1 MKQSNGK
8 KSKKLNLLRRAAIG
22 IVLGGVAGY
31 VTSYLAGIVGS
42 QCTILCNETVAIPY
56 FAAVGFLFAW
66 R

>member
-8 KSKKLNLLRRAAIG
+8 KSRKLNLLRRAAIG
-22 IVLGGVAGY
+22 IAIGGVAGY

-42 QCTILCNETVAIPY
+42 QCTILCNEAVAIPY